1 MSCLRE
7 CTPRAGRTNTDR
19 LTCHRL
25 RLLEENAHIGGTFL
39 QPPADLRQLRYFVT
53 IAEAGSLTAA
63 AARLHVAQQSLSE
76 QLRLVERRL
85 GAQLLRRGPRGVTL
99 TPVGE
104 ALLPEARAT
113 LAAADRAFEVATR
126 AARGE
131 RDVLRVGVLSSIANH
146 LLPVVVR
153 RFSEHVPDV
162 ELRTEELPIAALVQ
176 RLHEGSLD
184 AGLSR
189 APLVDDL
196 RTEDLMR
203 EPVAAVLPL
212 GHRLAGAESL
222 ALGDLAGEPWVL
234 TARSTWPPWHRKYDR
249 DFAAAGFEPRVVQ
262 RGTSPQN
269 LLALVAAGIGVTRL
283 PLSSR
288 SLRDGGVVFV
298 PLRDESIAIALVTN
312 PAARSPALDSLR
324 ELLRSLSPEDVLG

>member
-1 MSCLRE
+1 
-7 CTPRAGRTNTDR
+7 
-19 LTCHRL
+19 
-25 RLLEENAHIGGTFL
+25 
-39 QPPADLRQLRYFVT
+39 V
-53 IAEAGSLTAA
+53 AA
-63 AARLHVAQQSLSE
+63 
-76 QLRLVERRL
+76 
-85 GAQLLRRGPRGVTL
+85 
-99 TPVGE
+99 
-104 ALLPEARAT
+104 
-113 LAAADRAFEVATR
+113 R

-153 RFSEHVPDV
+153 RFSERVPDV

-203 EPVAAVLPL
+203 EPVAAVLPV

-249 DFAAAGFEPRVVQ
+249 DFAAAGSSLAWSSAAPAPRTCS
-262 RGTSPQN
+262 RWSP
-269 LLALVAAGIGVTRL
+269 
-283 PLSSR
+283 
-288 SLRDGGVVFV
+288 
-298 PLRDESIAIALVTN
+298 
-312 PAARSPALDSLR
+312 PAS
-324 ELLRSLSPEDVLG
+324 G